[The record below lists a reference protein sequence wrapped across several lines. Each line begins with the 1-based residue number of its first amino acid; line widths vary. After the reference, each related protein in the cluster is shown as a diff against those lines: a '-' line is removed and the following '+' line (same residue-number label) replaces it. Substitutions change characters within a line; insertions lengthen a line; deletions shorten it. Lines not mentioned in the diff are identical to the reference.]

1 MNTSNSDEQVHSTAK
16 RSARE
21 FKSWA
26 IAIVLAVIIALLV
39 RTFVFEAFVVDGE
52 SMEPNFYTNERVIVN
67 KMVYSLHDPKP
78 GEVVVVHVPS
88 RHSDF
93 IKRVIAVGSDEV
105 RVQGDIVTVNGKPIE
120 EPYIAQAI
128 AAAKQQ
134 NTTYNINDFPSNEV
148 PDGKVPEGYLFVLG
162 DNRSHSQDSRMV
174 GYIPLSDVIGR
185 ADLIFWP
192 FANAQRIVPNEPAA
206 SAQS

>member
-1 MNTSNSDEQVHSTAK
+1 MNTPNADEQVHASAR
-16 RSARE
+16 RSARQ

-26 IAIVLAVIIALLV
+26 LIIVLAVIISLLI
-39 RTFVFEAFVVDGE
+39 RTFVFEAFIVDGK
-52 SMEPNFYTNERVIVN
+52 SMEPNFHTNEKVIVN
-67 KMVYSLHDPKP
+67 KLVYKLHDPRP
-78 GEVVVVHVPS
+78 GEVIVLHVPS

-93 IKRVIAVGSDEV
+93 IKRVIAVGGDEV
-105 RVQGDIVTVNGKPIE
+105 RVQGDTVTVNGQPIT

-128 AAAKQQ
+128 AAANQQ
-134 NTTYNINDFPSNEV
+134 HTVYNINDFPSNEV
-148 PDGKVPEGYLFVLG
+148 PDGKVPEGYVFVMG

-192 FANAQRIVPNEPAA
+192 LANAQRIVPNEAT
-206 SAQS
+206 S